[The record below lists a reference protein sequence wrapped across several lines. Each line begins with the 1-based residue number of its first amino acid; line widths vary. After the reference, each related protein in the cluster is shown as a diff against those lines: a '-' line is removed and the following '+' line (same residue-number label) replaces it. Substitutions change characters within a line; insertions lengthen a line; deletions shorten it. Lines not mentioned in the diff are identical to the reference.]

1 MGFVNLSVDRSTGV
15 PESYPLFMYFFF
27 AGHLVDTS
35 PAFSPDKAETKKSLE
50 MPRLTE
56 TSIKDRLAKYQAAV
70 SKQGS
75 STGLITMVSLF
86 FGVCG
91 SEFLSQPEIG
101 KKILEK
107 PGFLKI
113 MPSSFENNF
122 VPIGVISNEELPL
135 HTAGRNKHLHLPR
148 IILKVF
154 QGINCWHPN

>member
-1 MGFVNLSVDRSTGV
+1 
-15 PESYPLFMYFFF
+15 
-27 AGHLVDTS
+27 
-35 PAFSPDKAETKKSLE
+35 

-86 FGVCG
+86 FGL
-91 SEFLSQPEIG
+91 SRNEFLSQRETG
-101 KKILEK
+101 KKILWK
-107 PGFLKI
+107 LGFLKI

-122 VPIGVISNEELPL
+122 VPMGVISNGVLPL
-135 HTAGRNKHLHLPR
+135 RTAGINKYLHLPG

-154 QGINCWHPN
+154 QGINCWHPD